1 MMKDL
6 FLKHWKK
13 FLVILLLLLLFLG
26 LSHLVRQSSDH
37 SIIIGH
43 PDNIIVISPE
53 ESQDVIVI
61 GDPEKVKVTPKNKK

>member
-1 MMKDL
+1 MKDL

-26 LSHLVRQSSDH
+26 ISRLVRQSSDH

>member
-1 MMKDL
+1 MKE
-6 FLKHWKK
+6 FILKHWKK
-13 FLVILLLLLLFLG
+13 FLVILLLILLYLG

>member
-1 MMKDL
+1 ME
-6 FLKHWKK
+6 FLKTHWKK
-13 FLVILLLLLLFLG
+13 VLFVLLFLILA
-26 LSHLVRQSSDH
+26 LSLIFMVRRTADR

-61 GDPEKVKVTPKNKK
+61 GDPESIKVKPKNKK

>member
-13 FLVILLLLLLFLG
+13 LLVILLLLLLYLG
-26 LSHLVRQSSDH
+26 LSYLVRQSSDH

>member
-1 MMKDL
+1 MKDL
-6 FLKHWKK
+6 FLKHGKK

-26 LSHLVRQSSDH
+26 ISRLVRQSSDH

>member
-6 FLKHWKK
+6 FFKYWKM
-13 FLVILLLLLLFLG
+13 FLVIFLLLLLFLG